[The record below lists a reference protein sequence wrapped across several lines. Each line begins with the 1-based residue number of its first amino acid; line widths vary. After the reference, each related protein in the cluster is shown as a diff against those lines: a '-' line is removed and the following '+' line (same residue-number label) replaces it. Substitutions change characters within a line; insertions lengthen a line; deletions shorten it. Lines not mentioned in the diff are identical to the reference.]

1 MGETTA
7 MSSVVTAL
15 QSILTTDAM
24 FTNLAALIPV
34 VGGVLIFAFTYRIIR
49 RIVNGSQKEEQRFNL
64 CSFIVYGGFMKNFFI
79 GGLVSFYFCIVLVLV
94 ICYIKEVIRYV

>member
-1 MGETTA
+1 MDTPTA

-49 RIVNGSQKEEQRFNL
+49 RIVSKAQRGKAG
-64 CSFIVYGGFMKNFFI
+64 V
-79 GGLVSFYFCIVLVLV
+79 
-94 ICYIKEVIRYV
+94 

>member
-1 MGETTA
+1 MDTPTA

-15 QSILTTDAM
+15 TSILTTDAM

-49 RIVNGSQKEEQRFNL
+49 RIVKGAQSGKAR
-64 CSFIVYGGFMKNFFI
+64 I
-79 GGLVSFYFCIVLVLV
+79 
-94 ICYIKEVIRYV
+94 

>member
-1 MGETTA
+1 MNDPTA

-49 RIVNGSQKEEQRFNL
+49 KIVKGAQRGKA
-64 CSFIVYGGFMKNFFI
+64 SI
-79 GGLVSFYFCIVLVLV
+79 
-94 ICYIKEVIRYV
+94 

>member
-1 MGETTA
+1 MLLDTVTS

-49 RIVNGSQKEEQRFNL
+49 RIVSKGQKGKAA
-64 CSFIVYGGFMKNFFI
+64 I
-79 GGLVSFYFCIVLVLV
+79 
-94 ICYIKEVIRYV
+94 